1 MPIVDNYLR
10 FVNFR
15 KQFPEFIFDSYQFEY
30 KNNAISVEYC
40 FLLGDNYQFRPHATF
55 SFNQIP
61 LVSSLS
67 DEALNN
73 LVFHIGMIELISYWK
88 ATCSPK
94 LIVKP
99 FALSDEQIAWWKN
112 LYFNGLG
119 EFFYLNNIETSLAD
133 FMQIEGGEVQL
144 PKFDLDFKTD
154 FAALVP
160 IGGGKDSPVTLQLLS
175 DHGCHVVPL
184 IINPRGATLDTVK
197 VAGIAETDFV
207 NISRTIDPLLLELN
221 AKGFLNGHTPF
232 SAMLAFYTLLVS
244 AATGI
249 RDIALSNESSA
260 NESTVAGSDI
270 NHQYSKSYEFESDFR
285 WYYQKY
291 IAADFNYFSFLRP
304 LTELQIAE
312 IFSKMN
318 AYHSIFRSCN
328 AGSKTNVWCGNCPKC
343 LFAAIILSPF
353 VEPQKLNSI
362 FGSNLFEKSE
372 LLPAL
377 EELCGRV
384 AVKPFECVGTVDE
397 VNLALS
403 LAMQRYYSNEVAVPL
418 HLLTWSQWNTMA
430 SASNKNWR
438 SEWNSQH
445 FLSPD
450 YEKILK
456 NVR

>member
-15 KQFPEFIFDSYQFEY
+15 KQFPEFIYDSYQFEY
-30 KNNAISVEYC
+30 NNNAISVEYC
-40 FLLGDNYQFRPHATF
+40 FLLGDKYQFRPRATF
-55 SFNQIP
+55 NFNQVP
-61 LVSSLS
+61 LISNLS

-88 ATCSPK
+88 AACSPK

-99 FALSDEQIAWWKN
+99 FALSDEKIYWWKN
-112 LYFNGLG
+112 LYYNGLG
-119 EFFYLNNIETSLAD
+119 EFFYLNNIETTVDD

-144 PKFDLDFKTD
+144 PKFSPDFKTD

-160 IGGGKDSPVTLQLLS
+160 IGGGKDSPVTLQLLK
-175 DHGCHVVPL
+175 DNGCKVVPL
-184 IINPRGATLDTVK
+184 IINPRGATLNTVK

-207 NISRTIDPLLLELN
+207 SISRTIDPLLLKLN
-221 AKGFLNGHTPF
+221 AQGFLNGHTPF

-285 WYYQKY
+285 RYYQKY

-304 LTELQIAE
+304 LTELQIAA
-312 IFSKMN
+312 IFSKMK
-318 AYHSIFRSCN
+318 AYHPIFRSCN
-328 AGSKTNVWCGNCPKC
+328 AGSKTDVWCGNCPKC

-353 VEPQKLNSI
+353 VEPEKLNSI

-377 EELCGRV
+377 EELTGRV

-403 LAMQRYYSNEVAVPL
+403 LTMQRYYKNAGEVPQLL
-418 HLLTWSQWNTMA
+418 HSWSQWNTIA
-430 SASNKNWR
+430 SSPDNNWR
-438 SEWNSQH
+438 NEWNSQH
-445 FLSPD
+445 FLLPD
-450 YEKILK
+450 YEIILK
-456 NVR
+456 NVL